1 MATNKRHA
9 INRNKLGASV
19 SVTKKR
25 RRAKSRTSNKN
36 IDQVIDYVIVG
47 AGITGAYLA
56 RRLSLQFPGKKILV
70 LEREDHIGGRL
81 ESSTSTEAMDLK
93 TKVVPEFGGMRLFPS
108 IHPRAVRLLKLLKLT
123 TVEVPYVQANG
134 IYYGRDHRFANNALF
149 PETELVYNVDDDEK
163 GKDVMSLIT
172 DNIEKTL
179 AQHKYTDNF
188 VLSNRMALYKSDLS
202 TLDFKETVVNGA
214 NKISNE
220 NWIRFSEISGYAGL
234 YDPHISFVSGA
245 GELLALHSHD
255 STQYCVKYGY
265 QQAPQKL
272 LSTFS
277 PTSCEKAADNNMR
290 SNRNI
295 LFNVNLDKFETNPDK
310 TIKLQITGQNKRAYQ
325 VVAQNLYICT
335 AANSVSTILGFPSN
349 FIENI
354 QNQLVPIPLFK
365 IFLYYEKNWWG
376 DLGGASG
383 RSTTDLNIN
392 QLWFY
397 NSNILMTY
405 AVGGDA
411 TYWANKIPHAQQ
423 TEFIVGAHDTAELV
437 AEIIGCYSRMFPEVG
452 DIPLPNKIAWA
463 YWNNGCSLWTAFDV
477 NNFDRT
483 PKTDVQRSLLY
494 PLPQNE
500 NVCYLNNDIS
510 LNQGWVEG
518 SIELVDD
525 FLSEKFNMP
534 NILGRNSL

>member
-9 INRNKLGASV
+9 VNRNKNGAA
-19 SVTKKR
+19 VTKKR
-25 RRAKSRTSNKN
+25 RQRRASNKN
-36 IDQVIDYVIVG
+36 SGLIIDYVIVG

-56 RRLSLQFPGKKILV
+56 RRLSLQFPHKKILI
-70 LEREDHIGGRL
+70 LERDDHIGGRL
-81 ESSTSTEAMDLK
+81 RSSTSTKLMDQQ

-108 IHPRAVRLLKLLKLT
+108 IHPRAVRMLKLLKLK
-123 TVEVPYVQANG
+123 TVEVPYVQSNG
-134 IYYGRDHRFANNALF
+134 FYYGRGHRFNNDALF

-163 GKDVMSLIT
+163 GKDVMSLVT

-179 AQHKYTDNF
+179 AAHKYPDNF
-188 VLSNRMALYKSDLS
+188 DLSHRRSLYKSDLS

-220 NWIRFSEISGYAGL
+220 NWIRFSEMSGYAGL

-245 GELLALHSHD
+245 GELLSLHSHD

-272 LSTFS
+272 LSTFT
-277 PTSCEKAADNNMR
+277 PTTCDKAAHNNMK

-295 LFNVNLDKFETNPDK
+295 LFNVNLNKFDANPDK
-310 TIKLQITGQNKRAYQ
+310 TINLELTYGDNHVCQ

-365 IFLYYEKNWWG
+365 IFLYYDKNWWG

-411 TYWANKIPHAQQ
+411 TYWANKIPRAQQ
-423 TEFIVGAHDTAELV
+423 TEFTVGTPETAELV
-437 AEIIGCYSRMFPEVG
+437 AEIVECYSRMFPEMG
-452 DIPLPNKIAWA
+452 NIPLPTKIAWA
-463 YWNNGCSLWTAFDV
+463 YWNNGCSLWSAFDV
-477 NNFDRT
+477 NNFDKT
-483 PKTDVQRSLLY
+483 PKTDIQRELLY

-525 FLSEKFNMP
+525 FLSEKFKMP
-534 NILGRNSL
+534 NILNRNSL

>member
-1 MATNKRHA
+1 MTTNKRHA

-25 RRAKSRTSNKN
+25 RRYKGSRASNKN
-36 IDQVIDYVIVG
+36 IDQVIDYVVVG

-56 RRLSLQFPGKKILV
+56 RRLALKFPGKKILV
-70 LEREDHIGGRL
+70 LEREEHIGGRL
-81 ESSTSTEAMDLK
+81 ESSTSTEAMDTK

-108 IHPRAVRLLKLLKLT
+108 IHPRAVRLLKLLKLA

-134 IYYGRDHRFANNALF
+134 IYYGREHRFANNALF

-179 AQHKYTDNF
+179 AQNKYTDNF
-188 VLSNRMALYKSDLS
+188 DLSNRKALYQSDLS
-202 TLDFKETVVNGA
+202 TLDFKETVINGA

-295 LFNVNLDKFETNPDK
+295 LFNVNLDKFEPNLDK
-310 TIKLQITGQNKRAYQ
+310 TIKLQITDGNKRAYQ

-423 TEFIVGAHDTAELV
+423 TEFIVGAPDTAELV

-452 DIPLPNKIAWA
+452 NIPPPNKIAWA

-525 FLSEKFNMP
+525 FLSEKFKMP
-534 NILGRNSL
+534 NILSARL

>member
-1 MATNKRHA
+1 MAINKRYT
-9 INRNKLGASV
+9 INRNKNGAAASA
-19 SVTKKR
+19 TKKR
-25 RRAKSRTSNKN
+25 RYTRSCASNKN
-36 IDQVIDYVIVG
+36 SDHIIDYVIVG
-47 AGITGAYLA
+47 AGITGAYIA
-56 RRLSLQFPGKKILV
+56 RRLSFKFPHKKILV
-70 LEREDHIGGRL
+70 LERDDHIGGRL
-81 ESSTSTEAMDLK
+81 RSSTNTKFMDQK

-108 IHPRAVRLLKLLKLT
+108 IHPRTVRLLKLLKLR
-123 TVEVPYVQANG
+123 TVEVPYVQSNG
-134 IYYGRDHRFANNALF
+134 FYYGRGHRFNNDALF
-149 PETELVYNVDDDEK
+149 PETDLIYNVNDDET
-163 GKDVMSLIT
+163 GKDVMHLVT

-179 AQHKYTDNF
+179 AAHKYPDNF
-188 VLSNRMALYKSDLS
+188 DLSHRKTLYNSDLS
-202 TLDFKETVVNGA
+202 TLNFKETVVNGV

-220 NWIRFSEISGYAGL
+220 NWIRFNDMSGYAGL
-234 YDPHISFVSGA
+234 YESHISFVTGA
-245 GELLALHSHD
+245 SELLSLHSHD

-272 LSTFS
+272 LSTFT
-277 PTSCEKAADNNMR
+277 PTTWDKAAHNNMK

-295 LFNVNLDKFETNPDK
+295 LLNVKLNKFETNTNK
-310 TIKLQITGQNKRAYQ
+310 TINLELTDGNNHVCQ

-354 QNQLVPIPLFK
+354 QTQLVQRPLFK
-365 IFLYYEKNWWG
+365 IFLHYDKNWWG
-376 DLGGASG
+376 DLEGSSG

-423 TEFIVGAHDTAELV
+423 TEFIVVTPETAELV
-437 AEIIGCYSRMFPEVG
+437 AEIIGCYSRMFPEMG
-452 DIPLPNKIAWA
+452 NIPLPTKIAWA
-463 YWNNGCSLWTAFDV
+463 YWNNGGSLWTAFDV
-477 NNFDRT
+477 NNFDMT
-483 PKTDVQRSLLY
+483 PKTDLQRALVY
-494 PLPQNE
+494 PLPQND

-525 FLSEKFNMP
+525 LLSEKFNMP
-534 NILGRNSL
+534 NILRTTL

>member
-134 IYYGRDHRFANNALF
+134 VYYGRDRRFANNTLF
-149 PETELVYNVDDDEK
+149 PGTELVYNVDDNEK

-172 DNIEKTL
+172 DNIENTL
-179 AQHKYTDNF
+179 MRHKYTDNF
-188 VLSNRMALYKSDLS
+188 DLSNRKALYQSDLS
-202 TLDFKETVVNGA
+202 TLDFKETVINGA

-310 TIKLQITGQNKRAYQ
+310 TIKLQITDGNKRAYQ

-423 TEFIVGAHDTAELV
+423 TEFIVGTQETAELV

-452 DIPLPNKIAWA
+452 NIPPPNKIAWA

-534 NILGRNSL
+534 NILRARL

>member
-134 IYYGRDHRFANNALF
+134 VYYGRDHRFANNALF
-149 PETELVYNVDDDEK
+149 PGTELVYNVDDNEK

-172 DNIEKTL
+172 DNIENTL
-179 AQHKYTDNF
+179 AHHKYTDNF
-188 VLSNRMALYKSDLS
+188 DLSNRKALYQSDLS

-277 PTSCEKAADNNMR
+277 PTSCENAAANNMR

-295 LFNVNLDKFETNPDK
+295 LFNVNFDKFEPNLDK
-310 TIKLQITGQNKRAYQ
+310 TIKLQITDGNKRAYQ

-423 TEFIVGAHDTAELV
+423 TEFIVGAPDTAELV
-437 AEIIGCYSRMFPEVG
+437 AEIIGCYSRMFPEVR